1 MGEKTKEKVE
11 EKIGF
16 FKKWYTY
23 QKERFPVGV
32 YGLYIFC
39 IVFAVFCYC
48 NYMNKIEEIKYWLLI
63 PMFIFSFL
71 QFLMVRIVDEF
82 KDFEEDSKFRS
93 YRPVPRG
100 LVTLK
105 ELKVLFVICLLIQIA
120 IALSLNVKNIGLL
133 IGFWAFFFLFCK
145 DFFIKKYLDKHI
157 LMTVAIDELLVV
169 FLALYISSFVY
180 PVNSMMWI
188 ILLVVYLV
196 SWVVEIARKVRC
208 KKDEEKGV
216 KTYTSVL
223 GIGKAIF
230 VLFIVETLLL
240 LLQINI
246 LGMKHLPWLIIV
258 YTVVDIINILFAEK
272 KTKKLSKLVEVMAN
286 VFIVVIYLSMGL
298 LLV

>member
-1 MGEKTKEKVE
+1 MN
-11 EKIGF
+11 F

>member
-1 MGEKTKEKVE
+1 MEEKTEEKVE
-11 EKIGF
+11 KKIGF

-48 NYMNKIEEIKYWLLI
+48 NYMNKVEDIKYWLLI
-63 PMFIFSFL
+63 PMFVFSFL

-82 KDFEEDSKFRS
+82 KDFEEDSKYRP

-105 ELKVLFVICLLIQIA
+105 ELKVLFVICFLIQIT
-120 IALSLNVKNIGLL
+120 IALALNVKNIVLL
-133 IGFWAFFFLFCK
+133 IGFWIFFFLFCK

-157 LMTVAIDELLVV
+157 LMTVAIDELLVA
-169 FLALYISSFVY
+169 FLALYISSFIH

-223 GIGKAIF
+223 GIGKAVF
-230 VLFIVETLLL
+230 VLFIVETLLTL
-240 LLQINI
+240 LHVNI
-246 LGMKHLPWLIIV
+246 LGKNHLPWIIIV
-258 YTVVDIINILFAEK
+258 YTVVDVINILFAEK
-272 KTKKLSKLVEVMAN
+272 KTKKYAKLVELIAN
-286 VFIVVIYLSMGL
+286 VFIVIIYLSMGL

>member
-1 MGEKTKEKVE
+1 MGEKTEEKVE

-16 FKKWYTY
+16 FKKWYMY

-48 NYMNKIEEIKYWLLI
+48 NYMNKIEEIKYCFLI
-63 PMFIFSFL
+63 PMFVFSFL

-82 KDFEEDSKFRS
+82 KDFEEDSKFRP

-120 IALSLNVKNIGLL
+120 IAVTLNVKNIGLL

-157 LMTVAIDELLVV
+157 LMTVAIDEILVV
-169 FLALYISSFVY
+169 FLALYISSFVHSI
-180 PVNSMMWI
+180 NSMMWI

-223 GIGKAIF
+223 GIGKTIF
-230 VLFIVETLLL
+230 VLFIVETLLM

-246 LGMKHLPWLIIV
+246 LGMKHLPWIVIV
-258 YTVVDIINILFAEK
+258 YTVVDVINILFAEK
-272 KTKKLSKLVEVMAN
+272 KTKKLSKLVELMAN
-286 VFIVVIYLSMGL
+286 IFIVVIYLSMGL